1 MKRAGRKKHF
11 ENEDGKLNKKQYL
24 GDLYKLIK
32 DNMDEV
38 TKLINSHGN
47 KANILKMLKDKTS
60 LINELGE
67 GGKQTVDEL
76 KNQLRELLEQLRFP
90 DGSTL
95 KELLASKELQ
105 KKLQQALNKQGSQV
119 ESEGE
124 DDELD
129 IDELDRRTDSAGG
142 TSDEESEMFTDAVSR
157 GLADME
163 APDSDDEAL
172 ARAKKVK
179 DPHQREIEMERQLR
193 IKRVQDLRKNDF
205 KDKICDLVDDEAN
218 RDKLI
223 DGFDEKM
230 RSLDNMLKN
239 ENNRQENSLADKLA
253 DRKNRRK

>member
-11 ENEDGKLNKKQYL
+11 ENADGKLNKKQYL

-105 KKLQQALNKQGSQV
+105 KKLQ
-119 ESEGE
+119 
-124 DDELD
+124 
-129 IDELDRRTDSAGG
+129 
-142 TSDEESEMFTDAVSR
+142 
-157 GLADME
+157 
-163 APDSDDEAL
+163 
-172 ARAKKVK
+172 
-179 DPHQREIEMERQLR
+179 
-193 IKRVQDLRKNDF
+193 
-205 KDKICDLVDDEAN
+205 
-218 RDKLI
+218 
-223 DGFDEKM
+223 
-230 RSLDNMLKN
+230 
-239 ENNRQENSLADKLA
+239 
-253 DRKNRRK
+253 